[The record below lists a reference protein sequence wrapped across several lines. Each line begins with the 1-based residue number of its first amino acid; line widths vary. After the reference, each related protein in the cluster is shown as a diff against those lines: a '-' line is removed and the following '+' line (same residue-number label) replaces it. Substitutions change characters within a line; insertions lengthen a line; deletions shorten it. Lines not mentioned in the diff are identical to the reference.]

1 MELGLA
7 GRVAIVSGASKGMG
21 RATAV
26 ALAREGANVTLCAR
40 DSDTLEEA
48 AAEARSVSS
57 DAQVLPVVA
66 DMANPTGIQCAF
78 DETMAQWG
86 RVDIAIANVG
96 GPPPSQPTEVTDDQW
111 YAGLELNFLSAV
123 RLSRL
128 VVPVMQKQGY
138 GRIITVL
145 SLAIKQPEDNLA
157 LSTVARTA
165 TAAFLK
171 TLSTEVAKDGIT
183 VNAVL
188 PGSVET
194 GRLQCVAEMQARF
207 HERDVAS
214 AMDDRLGLVPAGRF
228 GRPEEVGDLIA
239 FLASERA
246 GFITGLNIPIDGG
259 QLRAMP

>member
-21 RATAV
+21 RAAAM
-26 ALAREGANVTLCAR
+26 ALAREGASVTLCAR
-40 DSDTLEEA
+40 DLDSLEEA
-48 AAEARSVSS
+48 AAEVRSVSS
-57 DAQVLPVVA
+57 GAQVLPIAA
-66 DMANPTGIQCAF
+66 DMADPANIQRVF
-78 DETMAQWG
+78 DETMSRLG
-86 RVDIAIANVG
+86 RVDIAVANVG
-96 GPPPSQPTEVTDDQW
+96 GPPPAQPTEVTDDQW

-128 VVPVMQKQGY
+128 VVPVMQEQGY

-157 LSTVARTA
+157 LSTVSRTA

-194 GRLQCVAEMQARF
+194 GRLLGVAEMQARF
-207 HERDVAS
+207 HDRDVIG
-214 AMDDRLGLVPAGRF
+214 AMEDRLGLVPAGRF
-228 GRPEEVGDLIA
+228 GKPEEVGDLIA